1 MGDEEI
7 FDVILSYLD
16 LKKILSD
23 NPEISNDELNRIIS
37 KLRDCLSK
45 EQIIDRCIHLYVD
58 GASRGNPG
66 ESGIGIIIKDED
78 GSVLEEDYEYIGIN
92 TNNVSEYKAL
102 IFALEKA
109 KTLNPAKIKIYSDS
123 KIVVNQI
130 KGVYKVKN
138 PALIELYW
146 EAVNLLKNFK
156 SWEIVLIAREE
167 NKRADILANM
177 GIEKRVEKGV

>member
-7 FDVILSYLD
+7 FDIVLSYLD
-16 LKKILSD
+16 FKKILND
-23 NPEISNDELNRIIS
+23 NPEISNDELNQIIS
-37 KLRDCLSK
+37 KLRDYLSK
-45 EQIIDRCIHLYVD
+45 EQVIDKCIHLYVD

-109 KTLNPAKIKIYSDS
+109 KTLNPSKLKIYSDS

-130 KGVYKVKN
+130 KRMYKVKS

-156 SWEIVLIAREE
+156 SWEIILIAREE

-177 GIEKRVEKGV
+177 GIGKKDKKEL